1 MCWFKGD
8 LWVFTFVT
16 GWQHHLSQS
25 LQSQKSYQV
34 RSLHKK
40 IPLKIQKNCIFLYEI
55 LCRFFCYTFF
65 VTLYCTHSKW
75 ADATIKHTVLKC
87 SPFKKKKNKSFESL
101 YRSSSATFDVFFSVE
116 KKSNI
121 AVYHYCWLLV
131 LWQNNTFNAHA
142 VKINYIMW

>member
-1 MCWFKGD
+1 MFCWFIVCWFKGD

-87 SPFKKKKNKSFESL
+87 SPLKKKKNQIIRVPVQKFFCNFWRLLFSRKKIKYCCLSL
-101 YRSSSATFDVFFSVE
+101 
-116 KKSNI
+116 
-121 AVYHYCWLLV
+121 LLTIGFV
-131 LWQNNTFNAHA
+131 AE
-142 VKINYIMW
+142 